1 MKKLTKISVFDLDET
16 VARMPSYTASKYVE
30 KSTDGYFLFPTP
42 YSFYDHPLSM
52 DTSIHNIQFISPVLD
67 DWQQSVLDINSRTI
81 LITHRTEQLRTYVN
95 RVIEK
100 AVFGFDAIYC
110 LGRVT
115 EKFDTLLKELKK
127 YPEIATVDIYEDTL
141 EQIIKYRAG
150 FESLSRKYEVNFY
163 FVDKSNVF
171 RLLDFKVD
179 EKRKIKL
186 I

>member
-1 MKKLTKISVFDLDET
+1 M
-16 VARMPSYTASKYVE
+16 
-30 KSTDGYFLFPTP
+30 
-42 YSFYDHPLSM
+42 
-52 DTSIHNIQFISPVLD
+52 
-67 DWQQSVLDINSRTI
+67 
-81 LITHRTEQLRTYVN
+81 
-95 RVIEK
+95 
-100 AVFGFDAIYC
+100 FGFDAIYC